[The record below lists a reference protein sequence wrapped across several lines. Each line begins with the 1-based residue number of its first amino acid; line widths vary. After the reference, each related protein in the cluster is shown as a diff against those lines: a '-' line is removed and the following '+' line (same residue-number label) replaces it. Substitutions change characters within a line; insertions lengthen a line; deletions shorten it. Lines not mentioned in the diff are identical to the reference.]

1 MCVCVCV
8 CTRASVYVCVSMC
21 VHRSMRRVAHADSMG
36 NGPPRQGG
44 GILAPSTVAIFRCP
58 VLAGTVLI
66 RARGLACEL
75 CRGVKRDLE
84 MDLLRS

>member
-1 MCVCVCV
+1 MCVCLCV
-8 CTRASVYVCVSMC
+8 CIG
-21 VHRSMRRVAHADSMG
+21 SMRRVAHADSMG